1 MSEFVDELGRWVHG
15 SLVAPTALHDA
26 LRTGSRNEDGS
37 VTQDNGDGTGTRT
50 TYDDKGQVTSTEQV
64 DGLPIADIDPV
75 HTIDDPLAAEVAG
88 LRAVVEALLADPE
101 IAKVADIDAIR
112 TAAEGSKDDDALV
125 IAVAKALGADPAE
138 VRKKRDAD
146 PQWFADVVAKYGLG
160 SGKGDEV
167 GAVKGK

>member
-1 MSEFVDELGRWVHG
+1 MPVAAWGAVGAIVAARLGYLGLAKSKQADSLAEWREWAEDFRESEKDCRSELER
-15 SLVAPTALHDA
+15 
-26 LRTGSRNEDGS
+26 LRA
-37 VTQDNGDGTGTRT
+37 
-50 TYDDKGQVTSTEQV
+50 
-64 DGLPIADIDPV
+64 IAETDRQRIA
-75 HTIDDPLAAEVAG
+75 TLAAEVAG

-146 PQWFADVVAKYGLG
+146 PQWFADVVAKYPEPPPPDPIAEMQATIDALLDALG
-160 SGKGDEV
+160 GSDG
-167 GAVKGK
+167 